1 MSILREIYHFFEE
14 VINEWNSDKVN
25 MLAAALA
32 YYAVFSVGPM
42 LLIVIWVSGLV
53 FGEAAVRG
61 HVVDEISGLVGQ
73 QGAELIQSLIRN
85 ARETAGDTLA
95 STIGFATLL
104 ISSAALIRH
113 LQTAINLIWDV
124 EPPSHGGGI
133 IGSIVKTVRDRFFS
147 FAMVLGVGFLLMVAL
162 VISAAVGAVNQYLSD
177 LLPQTFGV
185 IFLVNQTVSL
195 LVFTGLFA
203 LIFKILPDA
212 KVEWRDVL
220 VGAFFAATLFNVGK
234 YILGVY
240 LGNSNFGS
248 TYGAAG
254 ALVLLLAWIYYSS
267 QILLLGAEIT
277 QVYARRYGSKIVSVG
292 EVQDPVDKA
301 TDVAEGPEDIDR
313 SQIEDRQ
320 TAEKA
325 TRGVSH
331 IRTTNPMLRRKQVRA
346 QKLLAGLVGMV
357 VAITAF
363 IFAHET

>member
-1 MSILREIYHFFEE
+1 MPILRELYRFFDE
-14 VINEWNSDKVN
+14 VIHEWNSDKVN

-61 HVVDEISGLVGQ
+61 RVVDEINGLVGQ
-73 QGAELIQSLIRN
+73 QGAELIQTLIRN

-95 STIGFATLL
+95 STIGFVTLL

-124 EPPSHGGGI
+124 QPPSHRGGI
-133 IGSIVKTVRDRFFS
+133 IGSVVKTVRDRFFS

-162 VISAAVGAVNQYLSD
+162 VISAAVGAINQYLSD

-195 LVFTGLFA
+195 VVFTGLFA

-220 VGAFFAATLFNVGK
+220 VGAFFSATLFNIGK

-277 QVYARRYGSKIVSVG
+277 QVFARRYGSRIVSMS
-292 EVQDPVDKA
+292 EDQDPLDNA
-301 TDVAEGPEDIDR
+301 TDMTQRPEHIGRSKIRDR
-313 SQIEDRQ
+313 R
-320 TAEKA
+320 TAQNA

-331 IRTTNPMLRRKQVRA
+331 IRTTNPALRRKQVQA
-346 QKLLAGLVGMV
+346 QKLLAGLVGI
-357 VAITAF
+357 VAVTLAF
-363 IFAHET
+363 IFNREA